1 MATRKKSTPP
11 DFDKALKELEA
22 LVEKLENEDLSL
34 EQSVEVFEQGIGLSK
49 ACQTALEAA
58 ELRVRKILDSGAA
71 DDDAAS
77 DDADDNSQLPF

>member
-34 EQSVEVFEQGIGLSK
+34 EQSVDVFEQGISLSK

-58 ELRVRKILDSGAA
+58 ELRVRKILDTGAEDTETA
-71 DDDAAS
+71 SEATDDD
-77 DDADDNSQLPF
+77 SQLPF